1 MGTFET
7 IQAAETEVRAYATG
21 PEAAD
26 TPGVVLLHAWWGLDP
41 DLIAFAD
48 RLGDAGFTVLAP
60 DFFEGRT
67 ASTPEQAEALVTGTD
82 EDRYDAVALG
92 AVDALAA
99 RSGAGARLAVVGFSF
114 GAAWAL
120 WLPAKRPAVR
130 GTVVYYGS
138 MTGPALA
145 AGRVPV
151 LGHFAADDPYEP
163 QENVAAMETQLREA
177 GREVTVHRYPGTGH
191 WFAEPSKTAYVAEAA
206 ELAWERTLAFL
217 RVIAGAPHR

>member
-7 IQAAETEVRAYATG
+7 IQAAETEVRAYTAG
-21 PEAAD
+21 PDAAG

-41 DLIAFAD
+41 DLTAYAD
-48 RLGDAGFTVLAP
+48 RLGGAGFAVLAP

-67 ASTPEQAEALVTGTD
+67 ASTPEQAETLATSTD
-82 EDRYDAVALG
+82 EDRCDVVALG
-92 AVDALAA
+92 AADALAA
-99 RSGAGARLAVVGFSF
+99 RLGEGATLAVVGFSF

-120 WLPAKRPAVR
+120 WLPAKRPAVG

-163 QENVAAMETQLREA
+163 PENVAAMETQLRGA

-191 WFAEPSKTAYVAEAA
+191 WFAEPSKTAYVADAA

-217 RVIAGAPHR
+217 RATAGAPHR